1 MKEISQKQNITIFRP
16 FINLLKKDIYDFAH
30 KYNIPYFKDTTPNWS
45 NRGKL
50 RNQIFPLLNDV
61 SNNKFLLNFDKIAK
75 ESKELKQIVLS
86 CIIKPFIKNHVIVNY
101 RTTENNLSPTNNKPI
116 DNIIINISDYYD
128 LPVTFWSYVIMNIF
142 HNINIQ
148 MISNKSL
155 NVLVYKIN
163 NKFIGKIP
171 INRKI
176 ICILDSKN
184 IKLNFE

>member
-1 MKEISQKQNITIFRP
+1 M
-16 FINLLKKDIYDFAH
+16 
-30 KYNIPYFKDTTPNWS
+30 
-45 NRGKL
+45 
-50 RNQIFPLLNDV
+50 NDV
-61 SNNKFLLNFDKIAK
+61 YTNKFLLNFDKIAK

-116 DNIIINISDYYD
+116 DNIVINISDYYD

-163 NKFIGKIP
+163 NKFIGN
-171 INRKI
+171 INK
-176 ICILDSKN
+176 
-184 IKLNFE
+184 